1 LVETRLPIR
10 KPSTML
16 IGIDTSVVVG
26 LLDAKD
32 HWHSAATSL
41 QAALIAAKLE
51 LVYFDCVLAEAVS
64 TVTRR
69 LREKRRERELPAL
82 LDRLSTI
89 FPEETLT
96 WILPDA
102 PRLYRQVID
111 QIRSSEGEL
120 NFNDSLIALACR
132 ERQISALAS
141 FDQDFD
147 HIPWLKRAAT
157 PEDVTALLSEPDEPS
172 TGQE

>member
-1 LVETRLPIR
+1 
-10 KPSTML
+10 ML

-32 HWHSAATSL
+32 HWHSVAASL
-41 QAALIAAKLE
+41 QESLITAELE
-51 LVYFDCVLAEAVS
+51 PVYFDCVLAESISA
-64 TVTRR
+64 VTRR
-69 LREKRRERELPAL
+69 LREQRRAGELPDL

-111 QIRSSEGEL
+111 LIRSSEGEL
-120 NFNDSLIALACR
+120 NFNDGLIALACR
-132 ERQISALAS
+132 ERQIEALAS
-141 FDQDFD
+141 FDEDFD
-147 HIPWLKRAAT
+147 RISWLKRMTT
-157 PEDVTALLSEPDEPS
+157 PEDVKALFPKISEPPAS
-172 TGQE
+172 QE